1 LHAYD
6 TRTDEMASSSGGPGS
21 PVAVFWLHGSP
32 NVGSP
37 PDPLFAAAEANGLRW
52 VSYDRPGY
60 GGSSPRDG
68 RTVAS
73 AAADVAAI
81 ADALGIGRFAVL
93 GHSGGGP
100 HALAC
105 AALLPERV
113 IAAVSMSAPA
123 PSDADGL
130 NWFAGWSPG
139 IAAENRAAAG
149 GRAALKAHW
158 AGAEPEDMSAFFTE
172 ADMAAL
178 GGSWS
183 WLAGVAGQAME
194 QGDEGFLEDTLAT
207 VQPWGFRPDAIRVPV
222 LIMHGEKDKMVPRA
236 RRMARRPLPGSRI
249 ADRPGRG
256 PHHRARQRAGSADL
270 ARHSRPRVRPA
281 ITALVAIRAPG
292 HKPHDDEH
300 GHRNQPDDEK
310 RLERGDDPAR
320 NRDGKPDGEDHAE
333 DCPDDPAHVPSM
345 HPAPLRRLAR

>member
-1 LHAYD
+1 MRTPRLDFMVTEADIRLAGGRTLHAYD
-6 TRTDEMASSSGGPGS
+6 TSVDGIAGRAAAPGS
-21 PVAVFWLHGSP
+21 AVAVFWLHGSP
-32 NVGSP
+32 NIGSP
-37 PDPLFAAAEANGLRW
+37 PEPLFGAAKANGLRW

-60 GGSSPRDG
+60 GGSSPHEG

-113 IAAVSMSAPA
+113 IAAVSVSAPA
-123 PSDADGL
+123 PFDADGL
-130 NWFAGWSPG
+130 DWFAGWSPG

-149 GRAALKAHW
+149 GRAELEAHW
-158 AGAEPEDMSAFFTE
+158 AQAETEDMGAFFTQ

-194 QGDEGFLEDTLAT
+194 QGNEGYLEDTLAA
-207 VQPWGFRPDAIRVPV
+207 VRPWGFGPAAIRVPV
-222 LIMHGEKDKMVPRA
+222 LIMHGAKDKMVPCAHGELLAARCPAAESRFVPDAGHITVLDSAPEALAWLAARA
-236 RRMARRPLPGSRI
+236 
-249 ADRPGRG
+249 
-256 PHHRARQRAGSADL
+256 
-270 ARHSRPRVRPA
+270 
-281 ITALVAIRAPG
+281 
-292 HKPHDDEH
+292 
-300 GHRNQPDDEK
+300 
-310 RLERGDDPAR
+310 
-320 NRDGKPDGEDHAE
+320 
-333 DCPDDPAHVPSM
+333 
-345 HPAPLRRLAR
+345 